1 MIDKKINENI
11 RAIGFLLIALL
22 IFSLQNISVKFISG
36 DYSILQIV
44 TFRSLVAL
52 PATLLFYR
60 AEGKR
65 GLPKTKRH
73 TLEFVRGLFLFLSYT
88 THFMGLASL
97 PLADI
102 ETIRFSGPL
111 MITILS
117 VILLKEKVEW
127 QRWAALVVGFI
138 GILIVVNPGS
148 ATFNLGSIFI
158 LISVLFYA
166 LNVMLTRKLQD
177 TESSATM
184 AYFSSLVYLL
194 LAIVLL
200 PLPKLVGD
208 VNQAH
213 PSIAF
218 LLRAWSMP
226 TAVDL
231 LVMAGLGLVWAGG
244 MFFMAKAYSVG
255 EASAVAPFEYASLLI
270 STLWGLLLFAEVP
283 TWTTI
288 LGAVIT
294 LASGLYVLLRE
305 RKKQSVPEQA
315 KN

>member
-1 MIDKKINENI
+1 MIEKKINDNI

-60 AEGKR
+60 GEGKR

-117 VILLKEKVEW
+117 VILLREKVEW

-148 ATFNLGSIFI
+148 TTFNLGSIFI

-184 AYFSSLVYLL
+184 AYFSSLVYLV
-194 LAIVLL
+194 LAIALL
-200 PLPKLVGD
+200 PLPRLVGD

-218 LLRAWSMP
+218 LLRTWSLP
-226 TAVDL
+226 TVVDL

-255 EASAVAPFEYASLLI
+255 EASAVAPFEYTSLLI
-270 STLWGLLLFAEVP
+270 STFWGLLLFAEIP

-305 RKKQSVPEQA
+305 RRK
-315 KN
+315 